1 MKFKKNITY
10 SIPWNLFLITLGSII
25 FSIGLKAIV
34 IPNGM
39 ITGGFSGAGILI
51 YYYSGIFTP
60 GIWYLLLNIPIF
72 ILGWIFVSKRF
83 LLYSL
88 YGAVIITIAIDLI
101 QFEIALKDLML
112 ATIAG
117 GAVLGAGAG
126 IVFRSLG
133 SVGGNDIIA
142 IILNQKFGIRIGTYN
157 FCFNLI
163 LFLCSFG
170 SLNTEL
176 ILYSMTM
183 SYITSQ
189 VIEYCITM
197 FNQRKTIFIVSD
209 KPKEIAAQILT
220 NLKRGAT
227 FIKGEGTY
235 TGRPKD
241 IILTVVNTFQIKR
254 VEEIVFTIDPDA
266 FLITENTF
274 NVLGKGFSQ
283 RKVY

>member
-1 MKFKKNITY
+1 MQFKNITY